1 MTGASPAKPMSGTFL
16 DLLSDLD
23 RSDLLSLGRPRAF
36 RRGASIVVQGDHSDV
51 VLVLMRGLVKVALDT
66 DDGHEIVLSVLRPGD
81 LIGEFEA
88 VDHDG
93 GPRTA
98 SNVALEAVDTR
109 VMTGEDFRC
118 YLESHPGAALALL
131 RAIIHR
137 LRNADQRRI
146 DSGSRDT
153 VRRLAHLLAELADEH
168 GRVTSAG
175 IDIDIP
181 LTQQELASLIASS
194 RESIVR
200 SLRSLRSRRLVTT
213 ARRRITIRDLAGL
226 RREAD
231 GQ

>member
-1 MTGASPAKPMSGTFL
+1 MSGTFL

>member
-1 MTGASPAKPMSGTFL
+1 MSGTFL

-36 RRGASIVVQGDHSDV
+36 RRGASIVVQGDHSDA
-51 VLVLMRGLVKVALDT
+51 VLVLLRGLVKVTLDT

-98 SNVALEAVDTR
+98 SNVALEPIDSR
-109 VMTGEDFRC
+109 VMTGEEFRS
-118 YLESHPGAALALL
+118 YLASHPSAVLAVL
-131 RAIIHR
+131 RSIIHR
-137 LRNADQRRI
+137 LRVADQRRI

-153 VRRLAHLLAELADEH
+153 VRRLAQLLVELAEEH
-168 GRVTSAG
+168 GRPTASGV
-175 IDIDIP
+175 DIDIP
-181 LTQQELASLIASS
+181 LTQQELASLIAAS

-200 SLRSLRSRRLVTT
+200 SLRSLRARQMIATG
-213 ARRRITIRDLAGL
+213 RRRIVIRNLAGL
-226 RREAD
+226 RQEAD

>member
-1 MTGASPAKPMSGTFL
+1 MSGTFL

-93 GPRTA
+93 GPRDA

-175 IDIDIP
+175 IDIEIP

>member
-1 MTGASPAKPMSGTFL
+1 MSGSFL

-36 RRGASIVVQGDHSDV
+36 RRGASIVIQGDHSDA
-51 VLVLMRGLVKVALDT
+51 VLVLLRGLVKVTLDT

-93 GPRTA
+93 SPRTA
-98 SNVALEAVDTR
+98 TNVALAAVDTR
-109 VMTGEDFRC
+109 VMTGEHFRC

-153 VRRLAHLLAELADEH
+153 VRRLAHLLAELADEY
-168 GRVTSAG
+168 GRSTSAG

-200 SLRSLRSRRLVTT
+200 SLRLLRSRRLVTT
-213 ARRRITIRDLAGL
+213 ARRRITIRDLDGL

>member
-1 MTGASPAKPMSGTFL
+1 MSGSFL

-36 RRGASIVVQGDHSDV
+36 RRGASIVVQGDHSDA
-51 VLVLMRGLVKVALDT
+51 VLVLLRGLVKVTLDT
-66 DDGHEIVLSVLRPGD
+66 DDGHEILLSVLRPGD

-88 VDHDG
+88 VDHDD

-98 SNVALEAVDTR
+98 TNVALEAVDTR
-109 VMTGEDFRC
+109 VMTGEDFRS
-118 YLESHPGAALALL
+118 YLESHPGAVLALL
-131 RAIIHR
+131 RGIIHR
-137 LRNADQRRI
+137 LRKADQRRI
-146 DSGSRDT
+146 DSGSQDT

-168 GRVTSAG
+168 GRSTSAG

-213 ARRRITIRDLAGL
+213 GRRRITIRDLDGL

>member
-1 MTGASPAKPMSGTFL
+1 MSGTFL

-36 RRGASIVVQGDHSDV
+36 RRGASIVIQGDHSDV

-88 VDHDG
+88 VDYDG

-98 SNVALEAVDTR
+98 SNVALGAVDTR

-153 VRRLAHLLAELADEH
+153 VQRLAHLLAELADEH
-168 GRVTSAG
+168 GRATSAG

-213 ARRRITIRDLAGL
+213 ARRRITIRDLDGL

>member
-1 MTGASPAKPMSGTFL
+1 MSGTFL

-98 SNVALEAVDTR
+98 SNVALGAVDTR

>member
-1 MTGASPAKPMSGTFL
+1 MSGTFL

-51 VLVLMRGLVKVALDT
+51 VLVLMRGLVKVSLDT

-168 GRVTSAG
+168 GRATSAG